1 MTGAVDRRRAAFMVA
16 TDTWARSMMTPRR
29 FISFT
34 TLCADTGLGGQEG
47 CTGHTVSAHPGFTA
61 GPPTHTPRVPA
72 WRAGH
77 LGKVPSLARRSWT
90 LQWPEDAQPLQ
101 RVPTLGWPW
110 GSSL

>member
-16 TDTWARSMMTPRR
+16 TDTCARSMMTPRR

-34 TLCADTGLGGQEG
+34 TLCADTGLRGREG
-47 CTGHTVSAHPGFTA
+47 CTGHSVCTPGVHRS
-61 GPPTHTPRVPA
+61 PPTHTPRVPA
-72 WRAGH
+72 WRAGP

-90 LQWPEDAQPLQ
+90 LQWLEDAQPLQ

-110 GSSL
+110 GSRL

>member
-1 MTGAVDRRRAAFMVA
+1 MTGAADRRRAAFMVA

-34 TLCADTGLGGQEG
+34 TLCADTGLRGREG
-47 CTGHTVSAHPGFTA
+47 CTVSAHPGFTA
-61 GPPTHTPRVPA
+61 APPPTPRVPA

-77 LGKVPSLARRSWT
+77 LGRVPSLARRPWT
-90 LQWPEDAQPLQ
+90 LQWLEDAQLLQ